1 MMITSIFAGI
11 FTVSRAFST
20 FLVCILSLAT
30 LKTKNHTK
38 KVLNALEKV
47 KIPAKMLV
55 IPPIHIYRYINR
67 YSILCIRVNKSLI
80 YVFSD
85 CDVLS

>member
-20 FLVCILSLAT
+20 FLVCILSLAA

-55 IPPIHIYRYINR
+55 IPPNHIYRYINR
-67 YSILCIRVNKSLI
+67 YYSSEYVHKYKIR
-80 YVFSD
+80 F
-85 CDVLS
+85 LSRS